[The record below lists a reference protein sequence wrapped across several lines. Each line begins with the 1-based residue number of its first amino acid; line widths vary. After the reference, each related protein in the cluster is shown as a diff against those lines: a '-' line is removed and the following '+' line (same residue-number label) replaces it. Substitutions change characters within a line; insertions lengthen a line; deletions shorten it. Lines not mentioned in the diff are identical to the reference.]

1 MKLLVA
7 ATLLSV
13 PAHSGRLNSHAAS
26 SGEFSALTMAMLK
39 APRLRNRRRLLTR
52 SGLCPDCE
60 KPKTAW
66 PLTFS
71 GACCRVTT
79 DIGSDATGTPTC
91 CMAR

>member
-13 PAHSGRLNSHAAS
+13 PAHSGRLNSQAAS
-26 SGEFSALTMAMLK
+26 RGESSALTSEMLN

-60 KPKTAW
+60 KANATW

-71 GACCRVTT
+71 GACCMVTT
-79 DIGSDATGTPTC
+79 DIGNDATGMPSS
-91 CMAR
+91 CMVR